1 MRTRTK
7 SNRAGGFSL
16 MELMFTIAVAGILAA
31 VAVPSFRTMM
41 ASNRLVTQAN
51 EIVGAVQFARSQAIT
66 RNAAMTLCRIDAEAD
81 TECAGSSDEWEFWMV
96 VDGADNV
103 LRRGALPSHNG
114 TMLFGSDLATDE
126 IVFGADGF
134 ARVAGAPA
142 NNDFTICS
150 TVLTE
155 NNMRTIRLGAGSR
168 VSTQKS
174 TGSC

>member
-1 MRTRTK
+1 MGTRINK
-7 SNRAGGFSL
+7 NRAGGFTL

-66 RNAAMTLCRIDAEAD
+66 RNGAMTLCRTDAED
-81 TECAGSSDEWEFWMV
+81 DDECAGSSDEWEF
-96 VDGADNV
+96 V
-103 LRRGALPSHNG
+103 LRRGALPSHSG

-126 IVFGADGF
+126 VVFGADGF
-134 ARVAGAPA
+134 ARVAGVPA
-142 NNDFTICS
+142 NNEFTLCS
-150 TVLTE
+150 TVLTD
-155 NNMRTIRLGAGSR
+155 NNMRTITLGAGSC